1 MYIYLFSIKQMRS
14 EYGDTWPRD
23 LEKYFDD
30 KNDETYAFINE
41 SRGGCLTTFKYGR
54 TYQIPYERQENVRW
68 IESIMLNNVI
78 DFLYDNNC
86 FVRDAVDNEDSLNF
100 IVVTIGI
107 QEKPR
112 WMKELM
118 KSFPSVDISKFF
130 SSINAV
136 KKDCLSIM
144 VSARD
149 LLCNADYIQSMQ
161 DPGIPDMEFINKIE
175 ESYNYR
181 HVYII
186 KDGLDKPFTV
196 ADTINYTAYQIMN
209 LIKKGNSLARFVDN
223 EGEKIRLL
231 EGGTIMIEK

>member
-1 MYIYLFSIKQMRS
+1 MRS

-41 SRGGCLTTFKYGR
+41 SISGCLTSFKYGR

-107 QEKPR
+107 QEKSR

-118 KSFPSVDISKFF
+118 KSHASVDISKFF

-144 VSARD
+144 VNARD
-149 LLCNADYIQSMQ
+149 LLCNADALQSMQ
-161 DPGIPDMEFINKIE
+161 DPGIPDIEFIDKIE
-175 ESYNYR
+175 ESYNYK

-186 KDGLDKPFTV
+186 KEKSNEPFTV
-196 ADTINYTAYQIMN
+196 ADTINYVAYQTMN
-209 LIKKGNSLARFVDN
+209 LIKKGNSLSRFVDD